1 MFEIFPRYEHLNNLK
16 INSLL
21 KILLAV
27 GGWNLASVPF
37 TKMVATGPLVSV
49 VRTLLTIP

>member
-1 MFEIFPRYEHLNNLK
+1 MFPRYEHLNDLK
-16 INSLL
+16 INSIL

-27 GGWNLASVPF
+27 SGWNLASVPF
-37 TKMVATGPLVSV
+37 TKMVATGPQMSV